1 MDLSVEM
8 VSADIPGVD
17 LEEGALAVVHLN
29 FCFSL
34 HEVFPGLV
42 LSDPV
47 AVVIADS
54 QTEVHDVG

>member
-1 MDLSVEM
+1 MHLSVEV
-8 VSADIPGVD
+8 VSTHISGVD

-54 QTEVHDVG
+54 QAEVHDVG